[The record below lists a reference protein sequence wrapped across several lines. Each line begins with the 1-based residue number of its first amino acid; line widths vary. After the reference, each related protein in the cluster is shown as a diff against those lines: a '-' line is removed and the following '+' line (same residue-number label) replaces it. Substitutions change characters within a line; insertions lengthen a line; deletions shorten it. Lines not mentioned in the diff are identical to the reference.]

1 MDREE
6 KEHMNRFLCATVG
19 GLAVTL
25 GVLIMAVS
33 IDGASKEAGSVGAAR
48 HLATRDYRRPA
59 NVLYPEDN
67 AFSPAREQLGR
78 MLFFDPRLS
87 GSKWISC
94 ATCHNP
100 ALAWGDG
107 LPRAIGHGMQQLG
120 RRTPTILNLAWAPAL
135 FWDGRAESLEEQA
148 LGPVAAAGEM
158 NLDLDAMVARLK
170 AIDGYAPHFAKAYP
184 GEEISAPLVAKAIAT
199 FERGVVS
206 APAPFDRWVDGDD
219 RAISTPAK
227 RGFALFNDKARC
239 SQCHSG
245 WRFTDDSFR
254 DIGVDTNDHGRG
266 VVTPFIKETHYAFK
280 TPTLRNVARRAP
292 YLHNGSAAT
301 LEDVIELYDR
311 GGIVRRPSLSPEI
324 TPLKLTPQEK
334 QDLVAFM
341 LTLTSEDAEVR
352 VPALPQ

>member
-1 MDREE
+1 MSRL
-6 KEHMNRFLCATVG
+6 LCATAGV
-19 GLAVTL
+19 LSVTL

-33 IDGASKEAGSVGAAR
+33 TAGASRSTGTINAAR
-48 HLATRDYRRPA
+48 QQAMRDYRRPA
-59 NVLYPEDN
+59 NVAYPEDN

-158 NLDLDAMVARLK
+158 NLDLDEMVARLK
-170 AIDGYAPHFAKAYP
+170 AIDGYAPLFATAYP
-184 GEEISAPLVAKAIAT
+184 GEGISAPTVAKAIAT
-199 FERGVVS
+199 FERGIVS
-206 APAPFDRWVDGDD
+206 GQAPFDRWLAGDD
-219 RAISTPAK
+219 RAISASAA
-227 RGFALFNDKARC
+227 RGFELFNDEARC

-254 DIGVDTNDHGRG
+254 DIGVETSDEGRG
-266 VVTPFIKETHYAFK
+266 VITPFIKETHFAFK

-311 GGIVRRPSLSPEI
+311 GGIVRRPSLSREI

-341 LTLTSEDAEVR
+341 LTLTSEDAEAR
-352 VPALPQ
+352 IPALPQ